1 MIDLFIIW
9 FDGYTYYVCTCVCTI
24 ARRPEVIAQT
34 PGGALSQGASRQLLA
49 DRRKRRQQRRQHRC
63 RSHPQY
69 SYAQSTAAECLAA
82 LVNNHAYTHTH
93 SHAHTK
99 Q

>member
-9 FDGYTYYVCTCVCTI
+9 VDGYTYYVCTCVCTI

-49 DRRKRRQQRRQHRC
+49 DRRKRREQRRQHRH
-63 RSHPQY
+63 RSHPPIFVRTEY
-69 SYAQSTAAECLAA
+69 RGVLSSAR
-82 LVNNHAYTHTH
+82 
-93 SHAHTK
+93 K
-99 Q
+99 